1 MDGQLVISGGT
12 IVTVLAN
19 IVIMVALTLFTGRT
33 KFGKAHA
40 RSLRR

>member
-19 IVIMVALTLFTGRT
+19 IVIMVALTLFTGQDQVRQ
-33 KFGKAHA
+33 GDA
-40 RSLRR
+40 RSLRG

>member
-1 MDGQLVISGGT
+1 MDGQCVISGGT

-33 KFGKAHA
+33 KFGQGHA